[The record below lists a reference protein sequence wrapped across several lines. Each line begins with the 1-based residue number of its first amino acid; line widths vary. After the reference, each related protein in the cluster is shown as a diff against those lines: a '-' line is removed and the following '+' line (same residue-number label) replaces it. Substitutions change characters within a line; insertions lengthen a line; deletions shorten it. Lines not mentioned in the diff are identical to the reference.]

1 MHELSVCE
9 ALVDQLRD
17 LAARES
23 AQRITRVLLRIGP
36 FSGVV
41 PELLE
46 HAFPVASAG
55 TVAEGAAIRIE
66 DAPVQVRCRSCGAE
80 TAAQPGRLVC
90 GECGDFRTDLLSGD
104 EMLLVSVELER

>member
-1 MHELSVCE
+1 MHELSICE
-9 ALVDQLRD
+9 ALVDQLRE
-17 LAARES
+17 LGARES

-46 HAFPVASAG
+46 HAFPIASAG
-55 TVAEGAAIRIE
+55 TIAEGAHLAVEEADVR
-66 DAPVQVRCRSCGAE
+66 VRCRSCGAE

-90 GECGDFRTDLLSGD
+90 GACGDFRTDLVSGD
-104 EMLLVSVELER
+104 EMFLVSVELER

>member
-17 LAARES
+17 LAAREA
-23 AQRITRVLLRIGP
+23 AQRVTRVLLRIGP
-36 FSGVV
+36 YAGVV
-41 PELLE
+41 PDLLE

-55 TVAEGAAIRIE
+55 TVAEGAVLGIE
-66 DAPVQVRCRSCGAE
+66 DAPVRVRCRACGAE
-80 TAAQPGRLVC
+80 TAPEPGRLVC
-90 GECGDFRTDLLSGD
+90 GSCGDYRTDLLSGD

>member
-46 HAFPVASAG
+46 HAFP
-55 TVAEGAAIRIE
+55 
-66 DAPVQVRCRSCGAE
+66 
-80 TAAQPGRLVC
+80 
-90 GECGDFRTDLLSGD
+90 
-104 EMLLVSVELER
+104 

>member
-9 ALVDQLRD
+9 ALVDQLRE

-55 TVAEGAAIRIE
+55 TVAEGAALAVE
-66 DAPVQVRCRSCGAE
+66 DAPVRVRCRSCGAE
-80 TAAQPGRLVC
+80 TAAEPGRLVC
-90 GECGDFRTDLLSGD
+90 GGCGDFRTDLLSGD
-104 EMLLVSVELER
+104 ELLLVSVELER

>member
-55 TVAEGAAIRIE
+55 TVAEGAELGIE
-66 DAPVQVRCRSCGAE
+66 DAPVRVRCRSCGAE
-80 TAAQPGRLVC
+80 SAAEPGRLVC
-90 GECGDFRTDLLSGD
+90 GSCGDYRTDLLSGD